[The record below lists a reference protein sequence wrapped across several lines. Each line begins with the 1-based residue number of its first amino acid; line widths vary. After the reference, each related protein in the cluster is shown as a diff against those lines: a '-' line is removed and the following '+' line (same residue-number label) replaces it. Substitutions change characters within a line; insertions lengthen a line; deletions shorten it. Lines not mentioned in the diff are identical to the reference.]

1 MNKVIAKKVL
11 LECLKTGGDF
21 AEIFFEDNQKN
32 TIKMVKDHIDDIN
45 VMHVYGAGIRI
56 LKENAEVYGY
66 TNEVDEQGLMKLAR
80 KLNKAYQAE
89 QIIKDFEFKEFNKE
103 QTTIINGCSKDIDN
117 SLKIGYLKTC
127 CKAIMNYS
135 DKIVQA
141 ISTLTDETQFVTIA
155 NSNGVFK
162 NDVRNHQR
170 VFAIAIASDENGMQ
184 QASDSYGGNF
194 DISNFDNFDF
204 ESFALNVA
212 KRAVSSLTAD
222 EMVGGVYD
230 VVIHNGF
237 GGVIF
242 HEACGHSLEATS
254 VAKGLSVFSGKLGE
268 KIAADCVTAI
278 DDGTIPNE
286 WGSENID
293 DEGHET
299 KKNVLIENG
308 ILKSYMIDMRNGRR
322 MKMEATGSSR
332 RESYRYSPTSRMT
345 NTYIAN
351 GNSTLEE
358 IIASTKY
365 GLFAKTM
372 AGGSVNPATGEFNFA
387 VGEAYMIEDGKLTK
401 QVKGATLIG
410 NGKDTLLNI
419 DMVANNQTFGYGMC
433 GSSSGSIPACVGE
446 PTIRVKNMTVGG
458 NGGNK

>member
-66 TNEVDEQGLMKLAR
+66 TNEVDEQGLMKLAE

-103 QTTIINGCSKDIDN
+103 QTTIINRCSKDIDN